1 MFSWRHDTQGHRY
14 ALWRYTS
21 PFHMKTRVFFNV
33 DLPTTRYL
41 AFASIWEAL
50 LWRLIDTVALNWCP
64 YPCDKSKYICFYSRN
79 PRRSIRSFFLGTSPF
94 IRVTLPPSPC
104 AHEAQLGVV
113 AWPAQIL
120 LAVVPKADCET
131 LIKGLP
137 SQRFPHAYSGLL
149 LQMITLILSA
159 FTLTRLLFLRHLK
172 YTTPK
177 KS

>member
-1 MFSWRHDTQGHRY
+1 
-14 ALWRYTS
+14 
-21 PFHMKTRVFFNV
+21 MKTRVFFNV

-79 PRRSIRSFFLGTSPF
+79 PRRSIRSFFLGTSLF

-120 LAVVPKADCET
+120 LAVVPKEGWLWNSNQGTTVSKIPPRILRATTTNDNPNLVSIHFDTVIIPAPPEIHNSQEKLDYYQIST
-131 LIKGLP
+131 IK
-137 SQRFPHAYSGLL
+137 
-149 LQMITLILSA
+149 
-159 FTLTRLLFLRHLK
+159 LLFNVVIK
-172 YTTPK
+172 
-177 KS
+177 